1 MVWKAVS
8 TLVESKAEVSRKDR
22 PFFSANIGNIHAV
35 ERVCKETKLYWLY
48 TLPVMHQA
56 TSKTLLWV

>member
-22 PFFSANIGNIHAV
+22 PFFSGNIGNIHAV